1 MVRFLWR
8 GVRRIVPYFAVLRSL
23 FRRGTNTLR
32 VWPEGS
38 IEPGASVAIFVH
50 FDRRGALAEHVVN
63 YVRAL
68 RHSGFSVVFVTNSG
82 KQFRPEALATLQP
95 LCSCIVVRRNI
106 GYDFGAIHDA
116 LEVLGLPRPET
127 ERLLIANDSV
137 YGPFVALPGVLERM
151 DFEEADLWGAT
162 ESWQRRYHLQSYFL
176 LAGRRALTSEAW
188 HKFWKRVRQVSS
200 KDWVVAH
207 YEVGLTQRLLRAG
220 LRCSAVW
227 GYHDLLEQVA
237 MPAGNDEEAE
247 PESSDPFRRMRIQA
261 VRRVREA
268 AARQVP
274 LNPTADLWRQLLL
287 SGFPFLKMELL
298 HSNPTEVPD
307 VADWRR
313 VLADLPGAD
322 VAVIERDLRR
332 RLRHRAP

>member
-1 MVRFLWR
+1 M
-8 GVRRIVPYFAVLRSL
+8 RRIAPYFAVLRSL
-23 FRRGTNTLR
+23 FRLGTNTLR
-32 VWPEGS
+32 VWPDGPLEL
-38 IEPGASVAIFVH
+38 ANSVAIFVH
-50 FDRRGALAEHVVN
+50 FDRRGALAEHVIN

-68 RHSGFSVVFVTNSG
+68 RDSGFSVVFVTNSG
-82 KQFRPEALATLQP
+82 KRFRPDALATLQP
-95 LCSCIVVRRNI
+95 LCSGIIVRRNV

-116 LEVLGLPRPET
+116 LELLGLPRPET

-137 YGPFVALPGVLERM
+137 YGPFAALDRVIERT
-151 DFEEADLWGAT
+151 DFEVADLWGAT

-188 HKFWKRVRQVSS
+188 RKFWNRVRQVSS

-207 YEVGLTQRLLRAG
+207 YEVGLTQRMLRAG
-220 LRCSAVW
+220 LRCSAIW

-237 MPAGNDEEAE
+237 MPVETDEDAE
-247 PESSDPFRRMRIQA
+247 PESSDPFRLMRVQA
-261 VRRVREA
+261 FRRLRSA
-268 AARQVP
+268 AAHQVP

-287 SGFPFLKMELL
+287 AGFPFLKMELL
-298 HSNPTEVPD
+298 LSNATDVPD
-307 VADWRR
+307 IADWRG

-332 RLRHRAP
+332 KLRHRAP